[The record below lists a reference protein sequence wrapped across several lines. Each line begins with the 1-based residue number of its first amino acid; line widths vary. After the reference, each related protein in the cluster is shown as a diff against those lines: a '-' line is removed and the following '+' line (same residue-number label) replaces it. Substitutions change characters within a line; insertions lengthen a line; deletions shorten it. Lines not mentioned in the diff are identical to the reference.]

1 MSQHIETLNK
11 LIDECLELAERFDL
25 PEHETAQLIIF
36 VLKMQFGEFND

>member
-25 PEHETAQLIIF
+25 PEHKTAQLIIF
-36 VLKMQFGEFND
+36 TLKMQFGEFND